1 MDIRV
6 SLGDHTKQVP
16 EFRWLSASR
25 RNRNK
30 GMATT
35 VTLDSDV
42 VRAVQRETN
51 EKRKATPVR
60 LALTEYLRLRR
71 LRRLAD
77 LAGKVDLRYSNE
89 ELETLEEC

>member
-1 MDIRV
+1 
-6 SLGDHTKQVP
+6 
-16 EFRWLSASR
+16 
-25 RNRNK
+25 
-30 GMATT
+30 MATT

-51 EKRKATPVR
+51 EKRKATAVR

-77 LAGKVDLRYSNE
+77 LGGKVDLQYSND

>member
-1 MDIRV
+1 
-6 SLGDHTKQVP
+6 
-16 EFRWLSASR
+16 
-25 RNRNK
+25 
-30 GMATT
+30 MATT

-51 EKRKATPVR
+51 EKRKATAVR